1 MSSASGGGILNKLL
15 TFMEVTVAVIG
26 GTLFLLWLLRL
37 FGVIEFDDPIKYLI
51 GLIKPYF
58 SGW

>member
-1 MSSASGGGILNKLL
+1 MSSASGGGILKKLL

-37 FGVIEFDDPIKYLI
+37 LGVIEFHDPIQYLI
-51 GLIKPYF
+51 GLVKKYF
-58 SGW
+58 MP